1 MKLLKN
7 EALLGYT
14 QTQNS
19 QRGWKEISCTK
30 LMNSGY
36 STVNTISLTIA
47 SGNPETY
54 FIVYWEYFNSVIDNG
69 QHFARAD
76 CKGYGFNTSGGLID
90 HPAMAN
96 FNYYF
101 YSWNASGVLSPS
113 TNNSTRTL
121 NFTSRTTDYGN
132 VRHVHQIYVFSER
145 IDLITLTCV

>member
-1 MKLLKN
+1 MKLFKN
-7 EALLGYT
+7 TALEGYSAT
-14 QTQNS
+14 QSS

-36 STVNTISLTIA
+36 STVNTVSLTIA

-54 FIVYWEYFNSVIDNG
+54 FMVYWEYFNCPIDSA
-69 QHFARAD
+69 QHFARGD

-113 TNNSTRTL
+113 TNSSTRTL
-121 NFTSRTTDYGN
+121 NFTSRTTDWGN
-132 VRHVHQIYVFSER
+132 VRHIHLLYVFSER